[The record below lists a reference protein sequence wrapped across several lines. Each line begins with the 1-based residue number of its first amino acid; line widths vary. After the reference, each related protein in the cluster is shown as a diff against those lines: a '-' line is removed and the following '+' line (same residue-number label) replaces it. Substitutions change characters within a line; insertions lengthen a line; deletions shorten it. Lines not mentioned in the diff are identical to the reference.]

1 MIQFLYFGLLK
12 LVIMSKPM
20 RQFLL
25 LLFVACSSS
34 YIFGQSQKINA
45 AVVSKFKVDI
55 DNFIGFDA
63 FGYGYDVKNNVFRKI
78 KGNEIFE
85 YKNVSLGNI
94 TKIDIQNPL
103 KIVLFYEDFNSVV
116 LLDNQLNKM
125 TEINFSQNAIP
136 IVVSAVGMST
146 QNQLWIFNTLNQQI
160 GLFDY
165 LKNEYKT
172 VSNPFTESI
181 KYYQTDFNTFF
192 WIDKK
197 NNWFSC
203 DIFGKISNLGN
214 VPDFDKIEI
223 ISSQKYIFGK
233 ANSLFFRDISK
244 ADATLDSEIEILEK
258 TFDKFYYKD
267 QILSIFTGKEIV
279 NYKIVTP

>member
-1 MIQFLYFGLLK
+1 
-12 LVIMSKPM
+12 MSKTL
-20 RQFLL
+20 RQILV
-25 LLFVACSSS
+25 LLFIACSSS
-34 YIFGQSQKINA
+34 IIFGQSQKVNPVLI
-45 AVVSKFKVDI
+45 SKFKI
-55 DNFIGFDA
+55 DADDFIGYDS
-63 FGYGYDVKNNVFRKI
+63 FGYSYQIKNNVFSKI

-94 TKIDIQNPL
+94 TKVDIQNPL

-125 TEINFSQNAIP
+125 TEINFSQNTIP
-136 IVVSAVGMST
+136 IVVNAIGMST

-172 VSNPFTESI
+172 VSIPLTESI

-203 DIFGKISNLGN
+203 DIFGKISSLGT

-223 ISSQKYIFGK
+223 ISPQKYIFSK
-233 ANSLFFRDISK
+233 AN
-244 ADATLDSEIEILEK
+244 TLYLRENTNTISEIEILEK
-258 TFDKFYYKD
+258 TFDKYYYKD
-267 QILSIFTGKEIV
+267 QILSIFTAKEIL
-279 NYKIVTP
+279 NYKIVTR

>member
-1 MIQFLYFGLLK
+1 
-12 LVIMSKPM
+12 MSKTI
-20 RQFLL
+20 RQILL
-25 LLFVACSSS
+25 LLFIACSFSTF
-34 YIFGQSQKINA
+34 FGQSQKVNA
-45 AVVSKFKVDI
+45 SVISKFKMDA
-55 DNFIGFDA
+55 DEFIGYDS
-63 FGYGYDVKNNVFRKI
+63 FGYSYQIKNNVFSKI
-78 KGNEIFE
+78 KRSEIFE

-94 TKIDIQNPL
+94 TKVDIQNPL

-136 IVVSAVGMST
+136 IVVSAIGMST

-172 VSNPFTESI
+172 VSIPLTEGI
-181 KYYQTDFNTFF
+181 KYYQTDFNTFY
-192 WIDKK
+192 WIDRK

-203 DIFGKISNLGN
+203 DIFGKISSLGN
-214 VPDFDKIEI
+214 VSEFDKIEI
-223 ISSQKYIFGK
+223 ISSQKFIFSK
-233 ANSLFFRDISK
+233 ANSLYLRENTNTF
-244 ADATLDSEIEILEK
+244 SEIEVLEK

-267 QILSIFTGKEIV
+267 QILSIFTTKEIV

>member
-1 MIQFLYFGLLK
+1 
-12 LVIMSKPM
+12 MSKTI
-20 RQFLL
+20 RQILL
-25 LLFVACSSS
+25 LLFIACSFSPF
-34 YIFGQSQKINA
+34 FGQSQKVNA
-45 AVVSKFKVDI
+45 SIISKFKMDA
-55 DNFIGFDA
+55 DEFIGYDS
-63 FGYGYDVKNNVFRKI
+63 FGYSYQIKNNVFSKT
-78 KGNEIFE
+78 KGSEIFE

-94 TKIDIQNPL
+94 TKVDIQNPL

-136 IVVSAVGMST
+136 IVVSAIGMST

-172 VSNPFTESI
+172 VSIPLIEGI
-181 KYYQTDFNTFF
+181 KYYQTDFNTFY
-192 WIDKK
+192 WIDRK

-203 DIFGKISNLGN
+203 DIFGKISSLGN
-214 VPDFDKIEI
+214 VSDFDKIEI
-223 ISSQKYIFGK
+223 ISSQKFIFSK
-233 ANSLFFRDISK
+233 ANLLYLRENTNTI
-244 ADATLDSEIEILEK
+244 SEIEVLEK

-267 QILSIFTGKEIV
+267 QILSIFTTKEIV